1 MTLYEILGLYPD
13 ATEEEIKDA
22 YRRKS
27 MIHHPDRE
35 GGDEET
41 FKQVKAAY
49 EVLSDPERRKRYDET
64 GQTEEG
70 PSEEEML
77 ANAAT
82 HILVETLN
90 SIPEWVTP
98 TQDDFIERMVKRV
111 DSRINKLERDVA
123 LGESAL
129 SKVRKLLGR
138 FIKKDKGRNVFQDHL
153 EREVANIET
162 FLVEGAR
169 RIALEKKL
177 REYIQSYQFIVDPNA
192 EKESE
197 DFSIWKAI
205 APIKHT
211 DTKG

>member
-22 YRRKS
+22 YRRNS

-82 HILVETLN
+82 NILVETLN

-153 EREVANIET
+153 EREVVNLEA
-162 FLVEGAR
+162 FLAEGTR
-169 RIALEKKL
+169 RIALEVKL
-177 REYIQSYQFIVDPNA
+177 REYIQSYQFIMDPNA

-197 DFSIWKAI
+197 DFSLWKSI
-205 APIKHT
+205 ASIKHT

>member
-35 GGDEET
+35 GGDEES

-70 PSEEEML
+70 PSEEEMV

-82 HILVETLN
+82 NILVETLRN
-90 SIPEWVTP
+90 MPDWHSP
-98 TQDDFIERMVKRV
+98 TQDDFVERMVKRV
-111 DSRINKLERDVA
+111 DSRINKLEMDMGIGEDA
-123 LGESAL
+123 LK
-129 SKVRKLLGR
+129 KVKKLLGR
-138 FIKKDKGRNVFQDHL
+138 FIKKDKGRNIFQEHL
-153 EREVANIET
+153 EREVVNLEA
-162 FLVEGAR
+162 FLAEGTR
-169 RIALEKKL
+169 RIALEVKL
-177 REYIQSYQFIVDPNA
+177 REYIQSYQFIMDPNA

-197 DFSIWKAI
+197 DFSLWKSI
-205 APIKHT
+205 ASIKHN